1 MRRDNQYKVIVRT
14 NGQHELYDMENDPLE
29 YHNLYG
35 DSKYQSLFDE
45 LSMKTLLWLM
55 HTSDIVPRPSENVKF
70 WFEET
75 E

>member
-1 MRRDNQYKVIVRT
+1 
-14 NGQHELYDMENDPLE
+14 MENDPLE

-45 LSMKTLLWLM
+45 LSMKTLLWLA
-55 HTSDIVPRPSENVKF
+55 HTSDVVPRPSKHVIF